1 MAKEK
6 KEETKGLQST
16 IDKLNKDFGGGIVTK
31 GSEKL
36 GLQGIIP
43 FGILSLDKI
52 TDIGG
57 IPRGRVVEIHGM
69 DGTFKTTFALLAIAE
84 EQKKGGVCVFI
95 DAEYS
100 FSAEYAMSLG
110 VDIDALILGHPESM
124 EKAYE
129 MIDRFSTSGEVTLI
143 VLDSMTSLSPETEL
157 ANDYGASNMGVA
169 SRINGQFF
177 RKVTNKLGTNNCTL
191 IVLNQL
197 REKLGGYVVTKTV
210 PGGNAIL
217 FFASMR
223 LEISKSQI
231 KKDDQIVGITLKI
244 RVIKNKLGVPYQTTE
259 LDVIFGQ
266 GIDRIK
272 DLIGPAVEL
281 GFISKG
287 GAGWYKIN
295 EDLKIQ
301 GDENL
306 KKHFL
311 DNPEFMEELT
321 NRINAYIN
329 NK

>member
-1 MAKEK
+1 
-6 KEETKGLQST
+6 
-16 IDKLNKDFGGGIVTK
+16 
-31 GSEKL
+31 
-36 GLQGIIP
+36 
-43 FGILSLDKI
+43 
-52 TDIGG
+52 
-57 IPRGRVVEIHGM
+57 
-69 DGTFKTTFALLAIAE
+69 
-84 EQKKGGVCVFI
+84 
-95 DAEYS
+95 
-100 FSAEYAMSLG
+100 
-110 VDIDALILGHPESM
+110 
-124 EKAYE
+124 
-129 MIDRFSTSGEVTLI
+129 
-143 VLDSMTSLSPETEL
+143 
-157 ANDYGASNMGVA
+157 
-169 SRINGQFF
+169 
-177 RKVTNKLGTNNCTL
+177 
-191 IVLNQL
+191 
-197 REKLGGYVVTKTV
+197 
-210 PGGNAIL
+210 
-217 FFASMR
+217 MR

-272 DLIGPAVEL
+272 DLIGTAVEL